1 MIVLSDNISSRQ
13 NYLTMKTMNKTQLIG
28 YLGKDPEIKE
38 FPTGNMLATLRMATH
53 RKIKNPPDG
62 NLDPYRTTWHT
73 IKIWGRERIEKIV
86 NQFMKGS
93 HVMVEGTIEYRNY
106 INKAGE
112 KKYVTEINAYSLMNL
127 DR

>member
-1 MIVLSDNISSRQ
+1 
-13 NYLTMKTMNKTQLIG
+13 MKSMNKTQLIG

-38 FPTGNMLATLRMATH
+38 FSTGNMLATLRMATH
-53 RKIKNPPDG
+53 TKMKNPPPG
-62 NLDPYRTTWHT
+62 CEDPYHTTWHT

-86 NQFMKGS
+86 NHFIKGS
-93 HVMVEGTIEYRNY
+93 HIMVEGKIAYRDY
-106 INKAGE
+106 VNKSGE